1 MEFFADADDL
11 EPIQSVLA
19 WNQVDG
25 ILRYIYSLESV
36 VNTRSEDVS
45 ANIQNF
51 GVFSIQPNCLVD
63 SVQESSFTNSST
75 VKPVRRTGEYEFMA
89 DPDIISLVSTG
100 IDNYPKAEVAWDL
113 CNPSGHDFVLEF
125 PQDHTA
131 VDPLMQALPKV
142 TQSLSNDTLQLLPVG
157 FEESYTLAGL
167 KYRCDAIG
175 LLKYAVETDLYAD
188 IKPRYKEILATMLSM
203 ITINVISG
211 DTRTCSVHLD
221 GAEKLITH
229 MAAQKSS
236 FSRKAQS
243 LHRINIYLRVIYE
256 STAVKRQRNSSS
268 RFTPWLGSAKA
279 VGLQPMLRSTNP
291 LIEEEDALSMMPME
305 CTAQS
310 QTPPSNIS
318 AYECI
323 YGIPEKLLL
332 LLKQSIEVIDEV
344 NYHRF
349 HQINI
354 EIQGVP

>member
-167 KYRCDAIG
+167 KYANNPPRQMTSPVQSIPSG
-175 LLKYAVETDLYAD
+175 LDDLVVPSQERFLMGHYRNRGLHIFCVIDNAKSPWKT
-188 IKPRYKEILATMLSM
+188 IHLPRVLQCGGELSFGG
-203 ITINVISG
+203 TT
-211 DTRTCSVHLD
+211 TRIRNTL
-221 GAEKLITH
+221 
-229 MAAQKSS
+229 
-236 FSRKAQS
+236 
-243 LHRINIYLRVIYE
+243 
-256 STAVKRQRNSSS
+256 RNS
-268 RFTPWLGSAKA
+268 L
-279 VGLQPMLRSTNP
+279 
-291 LIEEEDALSMMPME
+291 LS
-305 CTAQS
+305 
-310 QTPPSNIS
+310 IS
-318 AYECI
+318 A
-323 YGIPEKLLL
+323 
-332 LLKQSIEVIDEV
+332 
-344 NYHRF
+344 F
-349 HQINI
+349 
-354 EIQGVP
+354 